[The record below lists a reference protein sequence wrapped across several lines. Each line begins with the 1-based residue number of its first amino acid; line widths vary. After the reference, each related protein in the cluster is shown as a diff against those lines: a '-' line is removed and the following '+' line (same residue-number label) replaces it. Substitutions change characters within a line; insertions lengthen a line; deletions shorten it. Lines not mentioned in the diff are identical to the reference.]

1 MTFTESST
9 VEQLILDA
17 VTRKRRAAHLTVQEA
32 PRAAL
37 PGRLDLR
44 APSPN
49 PAPVRRRDV

>member
-1 MTFTESST
+1 MTFTDSST